1 MFYLARFRAIQFV
14 RKKQSAVLVSLLLIL
29 LIGVPTIGHL
39 PIHRTN
45 IQYSDP
51 QGDVSDSDFDIIEIR
66 SYSQFQY
73 IVLELTVAGI
83 IQTPD
88 TEPTY
93 SEFIYRI
100 NVVARGINLGPH
112 IYSCAYQN
120 GVVSQYGFDVEVEN
134 ATLRIFFPLT
144 AFVSDSYMIGLE
156 GAAQYVFDED
166 LTPEDRDSNIARLLF

>member
-1 MFYLARFRAIQFV
+1 MSI
-14 RKKQSAVLVSLLLIL
+14 LIAL
-29 LIGVPTIGHL
+29 LIGLPTIGHL

-51 QGDVSDSDFDIIEIR
+51 VGDVSEPDFDIIKVR
-66 SYSQFQY
+66 SYIQSRN

-88 TEPTY
+88 TDSTY
-93 SEFIYRI
+93 SNFIYRI
-100 NVVARGINLGPH
+100 NVVARGINHDPH

-144 AFVSDSYMIGLE
+144 AFISDSYMIGLE
-156 GAAQYVFDED
+156 GVAQSPFEHD

>member
-1 MFYLARFRAIQFV
+1 M
-14 RKKQSAVLVSLLLIL
+14 
-29 LIGVPTIGHL
+29 IGHL
-39 PIHRTN
+39 PIQKTN

-66 SYSQFQY
+66 SYAQFQY
-73 IVLELTVAGI
+73 IVLELTVAGM

-88 TEPTY
+88 TEPSY
-93 SEFIYRI
+93 SDFIYRI
-100 NVVARGINLGPH
+100 NVVARGIDRDPH

-120 GVVSQYGFDVEVEN
+120 GVVSQYGFDVKVEN

-144 AFVSDSYMIGLE
+144 AFISDSYMIGLE
-156 GAAQYVFDED
+156 GVTQYSLDED

>member
-1 MFYLARFRAIQFV
+1 LFYLVRFRTILFV
-14 RKKQSAVLVSLLLIL
+14 SRKQSALFMTLLLIL

-51 QGDVSDSDFDIIEIR
+51 QGDVLDPDFDIIEIK
-66 SYSQFQY
+66 SYIQFQI

-93 SEFIYRI
+93 SDFIYRI
-100 NVVARGINLGPH
+100 NVVARGINHCPH

-144 AFVSDSYMIGLE
+144 AFISDSYMIGLE
-156 GAAQYVFDED
+156 GVAQTPFEDD
-166 LTPEDRDSNIARLLF
+166 LTPEDRVSNIARLLF